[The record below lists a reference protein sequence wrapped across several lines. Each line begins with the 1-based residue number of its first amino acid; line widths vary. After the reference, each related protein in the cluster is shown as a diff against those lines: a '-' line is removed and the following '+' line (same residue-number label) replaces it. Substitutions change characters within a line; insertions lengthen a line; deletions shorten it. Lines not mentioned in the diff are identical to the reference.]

1 MFLFFCRV
9 LLLGQSQVGKS
20 SLCAQFMSSDHVNT
34 YLRVG
39 QSTFLIVLSYFVI
52 CAEDS
57 VSKEVSVSVD
67 GAETRLIFVDHE
79 EGEMSLENQLSTY
92 CPDGFLVVFA
102 VDDESSLTEA
112 ENILNDIKSEL
123 GHKPCILVANKTDL
137 VRNRIVRT
145 AGRAKPSPV
154 RQLELQSNIFN

>member
-1 MFLFFCRV
+1 M
-9 LLLGQSQVGKS
+9 LLV
-20 SLCAQFMSSDHVNT
+20 
-34 YLRVG
+34 
-39 QSTFLIVLSYFVI
+39 
-52 CAEDS
+52 AEDS

-67 GAETRLIFVDHE
+67 GAETRMIFVDHQD
-79 EGEMSLENQLSTY
+79 GEMSLENQLSTY

-112 ENILNDIKSEL
+112 EKILNDIKLEL

-145 AGRAKPSPV
+145 TGTARTHF
-154 RQLELQSNIFN
+154 LQSDSWNVTDINIPLPSKCPDYKVTQ

>member
-1 MFLFFCRV
+1 MYLSRV

-39 QSTFLIVLSYFVI
+39 EATQPQLPCNRTLV
-52 CAEDS
+52 EDS

-67 GAETRLIFVDHE
+67 GEETRIIFVDHQH
-79 EGEMSLENQLSTY
+79 GEMSLENQLSTY

-112 ENILNDIKSEL
+112 ELILNYIAEEVES
-123 GHKPCILVANKTDL
+123 KPCILVANKTDL

-145 AGRAKPSPV
+145 AGPPNILYS
-154 RQLELQSNIFN
+154 SMFSGIFN